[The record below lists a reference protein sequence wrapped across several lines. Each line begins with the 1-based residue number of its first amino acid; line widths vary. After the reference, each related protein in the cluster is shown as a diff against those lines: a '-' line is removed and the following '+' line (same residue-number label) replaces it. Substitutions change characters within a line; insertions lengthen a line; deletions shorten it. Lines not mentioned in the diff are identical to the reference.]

1 MKDNLKDDF
10 KKYLENSQTKHQP
23 AWQNKGSEDSD
34 HFGNTLE
41 GRMSN
46 NYISGDYPHFLK
58 PNKIYPYRRL
68 EDIHIK
74 NAMEVALERYEKDLL
89 T

>member
-1 MKDNLKDDF
+1 
-10 KKYLENSQTKHQP
+10 
-23 AWQNKGSEDSD
+23 
-34 HFGNTLE
+34 
-41 GRMSN
+41 MSN